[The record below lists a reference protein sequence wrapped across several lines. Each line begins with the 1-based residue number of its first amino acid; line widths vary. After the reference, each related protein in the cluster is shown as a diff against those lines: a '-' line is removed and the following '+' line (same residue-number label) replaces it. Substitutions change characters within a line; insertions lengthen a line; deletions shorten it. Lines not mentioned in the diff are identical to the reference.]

1 MKKLISLIS
10 LICFFTACQK
20 KQKCEES
27 YNTFLDLKFESNYES
42 ALLSINNAIKCDSKN
57 EDYRFE
63 KIQLLILL
71 NNYSEAKNELLR
83 LGNINEIFLTK
94 LPLYGAVQFKE
105 GNLEDG
111 ERSLKKVYL
120 KLSEINFSEDDFN
133 LYYYK
138 LLSQIFVISKD
149 SVLKEIK
156 NQKIYLKKNEK
167 QSLSFLGNLIE
178 KNNNRIDIL
187 YMALGIDN

>member
-1 MKKLISLIS
+1 M
-10 LICFFTACQK
+10 
-20 KQKCEES
+20 
-27 YNTFLDLKFESNYES
+27 
-42 ALLSINNAIKCDSKN
+42 
-57 EDYRFE
+57 
-63 KIQLLILL
+63 
-71 NNYSEAKNELLR
+71 
-83 LGNINEIFLTK
+83 
-94 LPLYGAVQFKE
+94 QFKE